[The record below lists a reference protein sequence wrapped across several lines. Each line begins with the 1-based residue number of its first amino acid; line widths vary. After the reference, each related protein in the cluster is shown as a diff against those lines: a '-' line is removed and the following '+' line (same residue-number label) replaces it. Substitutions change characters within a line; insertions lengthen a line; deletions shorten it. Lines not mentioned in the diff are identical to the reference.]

1 MKQNL
6 GIADRVIRLLAGI
19 ALIELSVNDMFRG
32 LGNTVSWLIAL
43 VLILTA
49 MIGFCPLYAI
59 FGIRTKSTKWKANC
73 NIDTVFKE

>member
-19 ALIELSVNDMFRG
+19 VLVELAMNDMVRG

-49 MIGFCPLYAI
+49 MIGFCPLYAV
-59 FGIRTKSTKWKANC
+59 FGIRTISTKWKA
-73 NIDTVFKE
+73 D